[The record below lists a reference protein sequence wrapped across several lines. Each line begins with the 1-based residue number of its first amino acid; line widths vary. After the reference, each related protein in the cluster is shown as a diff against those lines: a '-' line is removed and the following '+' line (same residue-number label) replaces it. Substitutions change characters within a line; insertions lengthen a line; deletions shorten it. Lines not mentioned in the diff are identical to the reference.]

1 MEIVLNHPQCKEI
14 VFKNSRITPEAF
26 MHLVGVLNQGSSIN
40 GIMFDDCPID
50 DECLKILT
58 EGLSSSSVS
67 LQQLFLSF
75 IDITIN
81 GIQYL
86 SDMLKKNNILKH
98 LGLKSSGINVLKND
112 NNTLET
118 LNLSMNN
125 TLTDACLDYIVEM
138 LEYNQSIRR
147 IGFLD
152 CNISINAQNNFKTKI
167 SARKDVS
174 IYFVSKWQSRDG
186 YFTIGEQYLFL

>member
-1 MEIVLNHPQCKEI
+1 
-14 VFKNSRITPEAF
+14 
-26 MHLVGVLNQGSSIN
+26 
-40 GIMFDDCPID
+40 MFDDCPID

-58 EGLSSSSVS
+58 EGLPSSSVS

-98 LGLKSSGINVLKND
+98 LGLKSSGINDQAVKLLMNVLKND

-152 CNISINAQNNFKTKI
+152 CNISINAQNNFKAKI

-186 YFTIGEQYLFL
+186 YFTIGEQYIFL